1 MLDKL
6 DAEFAFGRQALDVRS
21 YRQELLSSNIAN
33 ADTPGYK
40 ARDVD
45 FATSLAGAL
54 RKSGGTVLSTDDAD
68 SSGVSVNVGTGA
80 SNNSTLAMT
89 QPAGVTSGMMM
100 ASTQPG
106 HMAGK
111 ATLIPTGGPSDDY
124 GQLAYRIP
132 AQPSLDG
139 NTVDL
144 DTERVQFAD
153 NTLHF
158 ESTMTEVSNQIKTM
172 LSAITS
178 GS

>member
-45 FATSLAGAL
+45 FASSLAGAL
-54 RKSGGTVLSTDDAD
+54 NKTGGAT
-68 SSGVSVNVGTGA
+68 GTGA
-80 SNNSTLAMT
+80 SNSSTLAMT
-89 QPAGVTSGMMM
+89 QPADVTSGMTM
-100 ASTQPG
+100 AATQPG

-124 GQLAYRIP
+124 GQLQYRIP
-132 AQPSLDG
+132 TQPALDG

-144 DTERVQFAD
+144 DAERVQFAD
-153 NTLHF
+153 NSLHF
-158 ESTMTEVSNQIKTM
+158 ESTMTEVSNQVKTM